1 MSTQPPSPTSRQVA
15 RFPRVSPQ
23 AQAFYVAE
31 DLENAIEYYE
41 KSGELDLE
49 VGLIC
54 LFDCQIEDDL
64 SAAQKFEKCALV
76 SPPPFIESSFPFSVT
91 MPPARRT
98 RATSTTAAVS
108 TTSWET
114 AGTRRPSVS

>member
-1 MSTQPPSPTSRQVA
+1 MLPRSRTLRQVA
-15 RFPRVSPQ
+15 FFPWVSRQ

-49 VGLIC
+49 VRSVSHRH
-54 LFDCQIEDDL
+54 FQIEDDL

-76 SPPPFIESSFPFSVT
+76 ALSFSAH
-91 MPPARRT
+91 M
-98 RATSTTAAVS
+98 
-108 TTSWET
+108 
-114 AGTRRPSVS
+114 

>member
-1 MSTQPPSPTSRQVA
+1 MRPPSPTSRPVA
-15 RFPRVSPQ
+15 RFPLVSQQ

-49 VGLIC
+49 VGSISL
-54 LFDCQIEDDL
+54 LHCQIEDDL

-76 SPPPFIESSFPFSVT
+76 ALPPFIECSFPFSVM

-98 RATSTTAAVS
+98 RATSTTAAAS

-114 AGTRRPSVS
+114 AWTRRPSVS